1 VPGPPDQSG
10 GQPPASPARSA
21 TPERRSPAAPEPGA
35 AAPGHGAGA
44 GTRERRA
51 GAAPPGPGADQRGE
65 PPGPGH
71 SGGVIAV
78 VAALAAN
85 VGIAATKFVAFII
98 TGSASMLAESVH
110 SVADCGNQLLLLLGR
125 NRAQRDRT
133 EEHPFGFGRE
143 RYFYAFVVAVVL
155 FTVGALF
162 SIYEG
167 IHKIMHPEP
176 VHSPAVAFVVLAI
189 AIVLESLSL
198 RTAVRE
204 SSEQRNGGSWLA
216 FIRRAKAPE
225 LPAILLEDVA
235 ALAGLLLATIGVS
248 LTVITGNEAWDG
260 AGSLAIGLLLGC
272 VAVILAVEMKSLL
285 IGESASAEDERA
297 IVTALQAGPEVECVI
312 HMRTMHL
319 GPESLLVAAKVAV
332 RPCESA
338 EEVTAG
344 IDAAERRVRAA
355 VPIAKVIY
363 LEPDLYSESRADAT
377 DPAIRAV
384 RRRPPPG

>member
-1 VPGPPDQSG
+1 VPGEVSG
-10 GQPPASPARSA
+10 PA
-21 TPERRSPAAPEPGA
+21 PGA
-35 AAPGHGAGA
+35 ASGEVTGS
-44 GTRERRA
+44 
-51 GAAPPGPGADQRGE
+51 GADQRGE
-65 PPGPGH
+65 AREAGH
-71 SGGVIAV
+71 SGGVTAV
-78 VAALAAN
+78 VAALTAN
-85 VGIAATKFVAFII
+85 LGIAATKFVAFII

-125 NRAQRDRT
+125 NRARRDRT

-162 SIYEG
+162 
-167 IHKIMHPEP
+167 
-176 VHSPAVAFVVLAI
+176 
-189 AIVLESLSL
+189 AIVMESLSL

-204 SSEQRNGGSWLA
+204 SSEQRNGDNWLT

-225 LPAILLEDVA
+225 LPAILLEDMA
-235 ALAGLLLATIGVS
+235 ALAGLLLATVGVS

-272 VAVILAVEMKSLL
+272 VAVILAIEMKSLL
-285 IGESASAEDERA
+285 IGESAGAEVERA
-297 IVTALQAGPEVECVI
+297 IVSALQAGPEVECVI
-312 HMRTMHL
+312 HLRTMHL
-319 GPESLLVAAKVAV
+319 GPESLLVTAKIAVQPCDSAAEVA
-332 RPCESA
+332 
-338 EEVTAG
+338 AG

-384 RRRPPPG
+384 RRRPRR